1 MKRFSPLLG
10 FLVAGSLFV
19 SCGPSQEQID
29 AQNNKTT
36 DSLDSISKLNEEDEI
51 MKMMATNDSLDKVKA
66 DSIQKA
72 QLDSVRTE
80 DSLKKVRGKK
90 NVPKDA
96 PKK

>member
-1 MKRFSPLLG
+1 M
-10 FLVAGSLFV
+10 FV

-29 AQNNKTT
+29 AQNKRTT
-36 DSLDSISKLNEEDEI
+36 DSLDSISKLTEEDEI
-51 MKMMATNDSLDKVKA
+51 MKMMATNDSLDKAKA

-72 QLDSVRTE
+72 QADSIRME
-80 DSLKKVRGKK
+80 DSLKKTRAKK